1 MLITIRRAK
10 DEDETIFKVLSTKL
24 RKFNRNNHHN
34 NNEIDD
40 DSELVIASIKRKT
53 EDIFR
58 NRNKESLILI
68 ADCDGQAV
76 GYAVGIIYKEAET
89 ADNGTGIMGLLDEL
103 FVDDLAR
110 GFGIGNKLIDQTLK
124 WFKEKGINRVKLH
137 AYSWNTKAK
146 KHYERKGFKEYAVS
160 YEKYI

>member
-40 DSELVIASIKRKT
+40 DSEASIKRKT
-53 EDIFR
+53 EEIFR
-58 NRNKESLILI
+58 NRNEESLILI

-76 GYAVGIIYKEAET
+76 GYAVGKIFQEDET